1 MLFILLQAAN
11 GINLPMLIMMGAA
24 FLVMY
29 FFMIR
34 PQQQKQKD
42 QKKFIEELKKGDAVV
57 TIGGLHGK
65 IHELDELTITL
76 EVDRGTKLK
85 FDRASISLDGSKRVQ
100 TETPKPKVDRA
111 STSPDGGKQVQTET
125 ANA

>member
-1 MLFILLQAAN
+1 MLFILLQAAS
-11 GINLPMLIMMGAA
+11 GGNLPTLIMMGAA
-24 FLVMY
+24 FIVMY

-34 PQQQKQKD
+34 PQQKKQKD

-85 FDRASISLDGSKRVQ
+85 FDRASISLDGSKKVQ
-100 TETPKPKVDRA
+100 KE
-111 STSPDGGKQVQTET
+111 S

>member
-1 MLFILLQAAN
+1 MFTILLQAK
-11 GINLPMLIMMGAA
+11 GFDPSLILTMGAA
-24 FLVMY
+24 FVVMY

-34 PQQQKQKD
+34 PQQKKQKD
-42 QKKFIEELKKGDAVV
+42 QKKFIEDLKKGDAVV

-100 TETPKPKVDRA
+100 TETAKPKVDRA